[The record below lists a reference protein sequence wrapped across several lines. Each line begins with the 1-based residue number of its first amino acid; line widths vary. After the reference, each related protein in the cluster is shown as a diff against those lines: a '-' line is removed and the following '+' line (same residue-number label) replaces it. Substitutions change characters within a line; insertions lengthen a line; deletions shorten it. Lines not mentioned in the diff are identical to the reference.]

1 MVRAG
6 SAEQVSL
13 SAGNGWR
20 CLPPMQRSL
29 HTLHLILRC
38 TALPVVGLQGTSRAA
53 PPHAVA
59 GRRGRAHHGRVDC
72 TAAVCGAT
80 INMVMDSSPRHSSS
94 LPPPV
99 PLVLHPLPMSS
110 SPLLPLSP
118 LELRVSGYL
127 NMSRALRGGGL
138 AIKPHG
144 AERWTI
150 KPFESIKAKQ
160 HHFLASWHFY
170 GRLGRGGRHQTLQ
183 LAGYKLNEAKQNH
196 PDSRWKYWP
205 SHTILDVWSSKKG
218 CAPMEV

>member
-1 MVRAG
+1 MGRPG

-110 SPLLPLSP
+110 SPSPRLSP
-118 LELRVSGYL
+118 GAQSLRLPEYEQ
-127 NMSRALRGGGL
+127 
-138 AIKPHG
+138 G
-144 AERWTI
+144 AAGR
-150 KPFESIKAKQ
+150 
-160 HHFLASWHFY
+160 
-170 GRLGRGGRHQTLQ
+170 RLGN
-183 LAGYKLNEAKQNH
+183 K
-196 PDSRWKYWP
+196 
-205 SHTILDVWSSKKG
+205 
-218 CAPMEV
+218 APRRRKMDNQAV